1 MGRRPSRAAPHKA
14 VLTPLETE
22 VLQALW
28 DGACTVQEAR
38 VRLPR
43 DLAYNT
49 VQTVLNLLVR
59 KGSVTRTRSS
69 RAFAYRPSV
78 SRLDVAK
85 RATRELLDRLFGGS
99 SEELVLSLVETRELT
114 AAALA
119 RLHAKV
125 NAKGRR
131 S

>member
-1 MGRRPSRAAPHKA
+1 MPHRAS
-14 VLTPLETE
+14 LTPLETE
-22 VLQALW
+22 VLHALW
-28 DGACTVQEAR
+28 DGARTVQEAR
-38 VRLPR
+38 DRLQR

-59 KGSVTRTRSS
+59 KGSATRTRTT
-69 RAFAYRPSV
+69 RAFEYRPKV
-78 SRLDVAK
+78 SRLEVAK

-114 AAALA
+114 PAALS
-119 RLHAKV
+119 RLQAKIK
-125 NAKGRR
+125 AKARR